1 MEMGD
6 FLGKVAFIVGMM
18 FAFFGGIWGGTAY
31 PTNDAVVAIL
41 LICGIF
47 IGFLNVTAKEA
58 PTVLV
63 ATVALIIVA
72 LLAVSNV
79 GYVSIRDM
87 SVAVWENTTGIV
99 SCFAILMLP
108 AAVIISIKAVIATAQ
123 RD

>member
-6 FLGKVAFIVGMM
+6 LLGKVAFIVGMI
-18 FAFFGGIWGGTAY
+18 FAFIGGIWGGTSV

-63 ATVALIIVA
+63 ATVALIVVAILVQQPGIV
-72 LLAVSNV
+72 L
-79 GYVSIRDM
+79 SIAGM
-87 SVAVWENTTGIV
+87 SQAVWENTTGIV
-99 SCFAILMLP
+99 CCFSILMLP
-108 AAVIISIKAVIATAQ
+108 AAVLISIKAVVATAQ